1 MGLFSSDFWSF
12 FSKHANSH
20 SLQNESHHPT
30 KTPCRVEQHP
40 FFTLKTLPLTDIERK
55 ETESHFCKCFISVC
69 ACCFPFPQ
77 MHIKFW
83 LHSRMLSL
91 KQQKKRVKVI
101 SSIGM
106 WPYRPSLTKIL
117 SPTLMSSTV
126 NNPSA
131 RAYSLVTWVE
141 RRVKQQA
148 CNSPAAKE
156 KKGWTLLYIG
166 AVFTSLIIYYQMCA
180 AARFHLELITNESE
194 TYEKN
199 VTFY

>member
-1 MGLFSSDFWSF
+1 MQGG
-12 FSKHANSH
+12 AA
-20 SLQNESHHPT
+20 
-30 KTPCRVEQHP
+30 P
-40 FFTLKTLPLTDIERK
+40 FFHTQNFATDWHRKKRNWITLLQMFYKCLCLLFPVSPNAYQVLITLTYVEF
-55 ETESHFCKCFISVC
+55 ET
-69 ACCFPFPQ
+69 A
-77 MHIKFW
+77 
-83 LHSRMLSL
+83 
-91 KQQKKRVKVI
+91 KKRVKVI